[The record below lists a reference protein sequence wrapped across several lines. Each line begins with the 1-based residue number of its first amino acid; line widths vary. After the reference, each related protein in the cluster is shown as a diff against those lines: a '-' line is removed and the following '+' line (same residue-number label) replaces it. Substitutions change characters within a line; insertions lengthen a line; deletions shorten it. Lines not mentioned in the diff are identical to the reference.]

1 MIASLTGLINDEAVL
16 GTKKQGPPHPLPY
29 SPSSSPPSFS
39 CCLRRRQQTA
49 ILLQLLIDL
58 SFYFIWLGYSHGQSM
73 MYFVARYLFYLLHS
87 FLVHSTVFT
96 TQQINC
102 TIHFFRDK
110 FFSFFIISFYLTTFL
125 ISCFFIFHQQDPV
138 SHLFIFYFLF

>member
-1 MIASLTGLINDEAVL
+1 MMKLS
-16 GTKKQGPPHPLPY
+16 QGQKSRDPPHPLPY

-102 TIHFFRDK
+102 TIHFFFRDK